1 VAPFTPPFHHFTPLS
16 FTPPSL
22 RLPPSPSLPPPPPVE
37 IAKVKISLP
46 DGTGLGLGLEELKRG
61 RDGRGCVLISA
72 IQPGGNAEQAA
83 GEEQKIR
90 VGDMIC
96 YLGREPKNMVRTEG
110 LDFEQTMEALRTYIQ
125 SNDATSIT
133 LVLKRLVFRE
143 SVEVS
148 LSYAPSTEEK
158 EKSGA
163 EAWTQSLSM
172 LCGSQ
177 LRKELLRSGL
187 PVYDKKTLRFDQPY
201 VTGDCGGE
209 GICGTCLVQVLEGKE
224 LLNEPDAIEEMV
236 TRKWGAANWR
246 LSCRVVVG
254 ATNAP
259 GVVRLRLMPQAPFI
273 RKR

>member
-1 VAPFTPPFHHFTPLS
+1 
-16 FTPPSL
+16 
-22 RLPPSPSLPPPPPVE
+22 
-37 IAKVKISLP
+37 
-46 DGTGLGLGLEELKRG
+46 
-61 RDGRGCVLISA
+61 
-72 IQPGGNAEQAA
+72 
-83 GEEQKIR
+83 
-90 VGDMIC
+90 
-96 YLGREPKNMVRTEG
+96 MVRTEG